1 MIKCRMC
8 RGSGWYQSAPS
19 QRAQCPY
26 CNGMGSIN
34 EKDPVVVQRAKDLTD
49 FYANVDRFGYNQ
61 DAVDQILV
69 DKAKDA
75 LQRKL
80 PPVPVEAPPKTTSR
94 RSVKSPVTEVESTH
108 TTAEATERRTENMS
122 EAEDRGARRNQDMIL
137 APNEYA
143 LIRDD
148 TKGEVS
154 IYVGPNKTS
163 LAGSDCPVVL
173 DSKTNRFK
181 GVSLDAAIQAFLTA
195 AEGSYIVLE
204 NPAKDDAHPTGQG
217 KVSVTPLR
225 TGKRVN
231 ISGPATFAL
240 WPGQSA
246 KVLPGHNLRSNEYL
260 LCKVYDEE
268 AARTNFSK
276 AVMKTQ
282 AADSTS
288 DSETPNP
295 KHTRRVAEG
304 QMRTSTDIP
313 TADALTM
320 GKLFVIRG
328 TEVSFYIPPTG
339 IEVVPEHVN
348 GEDRYVREAVTLER
362 LEYCLLLDQNGNKRY
377 VRGPAVVFP
386 RPTEKFVEAPIKSN
400 PEKAKAKKFR
410 AQELTPTSGIHIR
423 VIADYTDEAT
433 GKSFKEGQELFVTG
447 AETPVYFPREE
458 HAIIKY
464 GEQDVHYGIA
474 IPKGETRY
482 VLDRNTG
489 DISIVAGPQ
498 IFLPDPRSQV
508 IAQRA
513 LPLNLCSLLYPGNE
527 EALAVN
533 ADRLGIDD
541 QDIMG
546 AGGANAAFLNSNYVR
561 NAGEDEAYGAVAA
574 VATPEGA
581 RRGFLIKGSSKALP
595 GDAFDRKAKFTAPRS
610 VILNTKYDGAVQTTL
625 WTGYAML
632 LVSKSGQR
640 RVVQGPGTYTLEY
653 DENPQVLT
661 LSTGKPKSTSNLL
674 RTVFL
679 KTTANMVSDV
689 VEVETKDFCRI
700 NVKLSYRVNFEGDNA
715 LWFNVDNYVKFLC
728 DHMRSR
734 IRSAVQRLGIE
745 EFYGNHTPLLRDI
758 ILGTSPGKGEQ
769 RTGTSFPEN
778 GMRIY
783 DVEVLGIDMQNN
795 DVEKLLVAAQRSVI
809 QNTLVLAD
817 ERRKLSFVTETEDLK
832 RQTELARAETQRATL
847 ELQAENA
854 KRKLVLD
861 LTLIANNAKQ
871 QSEQLTAE
879 AAANA
884 ARAANNLANEQAAAA
899 VAALELQT
907 TEARQESERE
917 HATALQALE
926 LAKLAAQVQA
936 TVDKGKAIEPQFIA
950 ALQAFGDKALAEK
963 LAEAMA
969 PLAIIGGGKKG
980 VAEIFNELL
989 KGTVLGNQL
998 ATLTK
1003 GEDKANGASRTTARA

>member
-1 MIKCRMC
+1 M
-8 RGSGWYQSAPS
+8 
-19 QRAQCPY
+19 
-26 CNGMGSIN
+26 
-34 EKDPVVVQRAKDLTD
+34 
-49 FYANVDRFGYNQ
+49 DR
-61 DAVDQILV
+61 
-69 DKAKDA
+69 
-75 LQRKL
+75 
-80 PPVPVEAPPKTTSR
+80 
-94 RSVKSPVTEVESTH
+94 
-108 TTAEATERRTENMS
+108 
-122 EAEDRGARRNQDMIL
+122 
-137 APNEYA
+137 
-143 LIRDD
+143 
-148 TKGEVS
+148 
-154 IYVGPNKTS
+154 
-163 LAGSDCPVVL
+163 
-173 DSKTNRFK
+173 
-181 GVSLDAAIQAFLTA
+181 
-195 AEGSYIVLE
+195 
-204 NPAKDDAHPTGQG
+204 
-217 KVSVTPLR
+217 PL
-225 TGKRVN
+225 K
-231 ISGPATFAL
+231 
-240 WPGQSA
+240 
-246 KVLPGHNLRSNEYL
+246 
-260 LCKVYDEE
+260 
-268 AARTNFSK
+268 
-276 AVMKTQ
+276 
-282 AADSTS
+282 
-288 DSETPNP
+288 
-295 KHTRRVAEG
+295 
-304 QMRTSTDIP
+304 
-313 TADALTM
+313 
-320 GKLFVIRG
+320 
-328 TEVSFYIPPTG
+328 
-339 IEVVPEHVN
+339 
-348 GEDRYVREAVTLER
+348 
-362 LEYCLLLDQNGNKRY
+362 
-377 VRGPAVVFP
+377 
-386 RPTEKFVEAPIKSN
+386 
-400 PEKAKAKKFR
+400 
-410 AQELTPTSGIHIR
+410 
-423 VIADYTDEAT
+423 
-433 GKSFKEGQELFVTG
+433 
-447 AETPVYFPREE
+447 
-458 HAIIKY
+458 
-464 GEQDVHYGIA
+464 
-474 IPKGETRY
+474 
-482 VLDRNTG
+482 
-489 DISIVAGPQ
+489 
-498 IFLPDPRSQV
+498 
-508 IAQRA
+508 
-513 LPLNLCSLLYPGNE
+513 
-527 EALAVN
+527 
-533 ADRLGIDD
+533 
-541 QDIMG
+541 
-546 AGGANAAFLNSNYVR
+546 
-561 NAGEDEAYGAVAA
+561 
-574 VATPEGA
+574 
-581 RRGFLIKGSSKALP
+581 
-595 GDAFDRKAKFTAPRS
+595 
-610 VILNTKYDGAVQTTL
+610 
-625 WTGYAML
+625 
-632 LVSKSGQR
+632 
-640 RVVQGPGTYTLEY
+640 
-653 DENPQVLT
+653 
-661 LSTGKPKSTSNLL
+661 
-674 RTVFL
+674 TVFL